1 MALFGWGARL
11 AAWPALWVAGFCLPS
26 GAWELRRGA
35 SWLGLRPALYFR
47 PRASVVVTTTMS
59 GLPPARYRGVAFR
72 RGIAPSSAGGLPEPP
87 PACGCAGFRFHFRGL
102 FITPPRAGSRP
113 SVAAPAY
120 AVSCGRGPNSPPLF
134 SSGGPVAPSPRPPS
148 LRSGPRGVAGATGE
162 RCPSL
167 RSGLFCRLPPAAAL
181 PRRGLPSVGHNAG
194 FSAAGYRWNW
204 RKFNFKRQN
213 LSYYPLSYD
222 IRFCL

>member
-1 MALFGWGARL
+1 MARPTACALLPPSRL
-11 AAWPALWVAGFCLPS
+11 RCSYPCY
-26 GAWELRRGA
+26 E
-35 SWLGLRPALYFR
+35 
-47 PRASVVVTTTMS
+47 
-59 GLPPARYRGVAFR
+59 GLPPARYRGVAIR

-87 PACGCAGFRFHFRGL
+87 PACGCAGYRFHLRGL
-102 FITPPRAGSRP
+102 FITPPRACSRP

-120 AVSCGRGPNSPPLF
+120 AASSGALPRRAPSKG
-134 SSGGPVAPSPRPPS
+134 SGGPASPPRLPRS
-148 LRSGPRGVAGATGE
+148 LRSRPRGVAGATGE

-194 FSAAGYRWNW
+194 SSATGYRWNW

-213 LSYYPLSYD
+213 LSRYPLSRD
-222 IRFCL
+222 